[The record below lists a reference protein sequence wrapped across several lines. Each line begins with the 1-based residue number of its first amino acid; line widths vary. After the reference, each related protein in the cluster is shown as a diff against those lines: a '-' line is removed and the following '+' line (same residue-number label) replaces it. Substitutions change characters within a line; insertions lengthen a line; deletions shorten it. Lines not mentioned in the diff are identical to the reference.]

1 MIRRKQKW
9 SLMMS
14 KSIILY
20 FIFLSFRSHQKHDS
34 VRDEKKKKGN
44 RSKKNLPNTLTAE
57 QKYEVASSVNEDLHQ
72 EIEASKLKSEKM
84 VDTLKAVLEETE
96 VRITELKHDAYEF
109 KRDVV
114 VGAENPRTGKIMAEK
129 VTRYFENKFNARDV
143 VIEKLKLKNSAL
155 KSQVFKI
162 ETQLA
167 QKDDIDDS
175 LHYIDFHQL
184 QIENKQFLAKIEE
197 RNEELLS
204 MKLTT
209 GKTIVTLNDFKK
221 QLGDET
227 AEYDALNAQIMDKNV
242 LLEKSVLE
250 CRQVNQFIRQGRRK
264 ADKLKQEVDDAQAME
279 MPRIEDYITQKKDM
293 YELQVALQTWQK
305 KVAILEMAAK
315 QSRTQLHRAKFGP
328 GGSS

>member
-1 MIRRKQKW
+1 
-9 SLMMS
+9 MS

>member
-1 MIRRKQKW
+1 MND
-9 SLMMS
+9 
-14 KSIILY
+14 
-20 FIFLSFRSHQKHDS
+20 FD
-34 VRDEKKKKGN
+34 RDEKKKKGN
-44 RSKKNLPNTLTAE
+44 RSKKNLPSNLSAE

-129 VTRYFENKFNARDV
+129 VTRYFENKFKARDV
-143 VIEKLKLKNSAL
+143 LIEKLKLKNAAL

-167 QKDDIDDS
+167 QKDDIGDS

-209 GKTIVTLNDFKK
+209 GKTIVSLNDFKK
-221 QLGDET
+221 QLSDET
-227 AEYDALNAQIMDKNV
+227 IEYEALNTQITDKNA
-242 LLEKSVLE
+242 LLEKSVVE
-250 CRQVNQFIRQGRRK
+250 CKQVNQFIRLGRRK

-293 YELQVALQTWQK
+293 YELQVALRTWQK

-328 GGSS
+328 EG

>member
-1 MIRRKQKW
+1 M
-9 SLMMS
+9 
-14 KSIILY
+14 
-20 FIFLSFRSHQKHDS
+20 
-34 VRDEKKKKGN
+34 
-44 RSKKNLPNTLTAE
+44 
-57 QKYEVASSVNEDLHQ
+57 NEDLHQ

-129 VTRYFENKFNARDV
+129 VTRFFENKFNSRDV

-162 ETQLA
+162 ETQLT

-197 RNEELLS
+197 RSEELLA

-227 AEYDALNAQIMDKNV
+227 TEYDSLNAQIADKNV